1 MRLGNFVYQNLYG
14 FGGDIQIHK
23 DLGYILN
30 HIFHIFL
37 FKTLP
42 DVYMDRWHFIT
53 ILNLSYYYIIFEDH
67 ILMTG
72 EVLFLKK
79 FLVILVCLLAMGV
92 VLVSGCTDV
101 EQTAQQVQQT
111 ANDVNNT
118 VSEINNTTSSVQNTA
133 NNLQQMT
140 GQ

>member
-1 MRLGNFVYQNLYG
+1 
-14 FGGDIQIHK
+14 
-23 DLGYILN
+23 
-30 HIFHIFL
+30 
-37 FKTLP
+37 
-42 DVYMDRWHFIT
+42 
-53 ILNLSYYYIIFEDH
+53 
-67 ILMTG
+67 MTG

-79 FLVILVCLLAMGV
+79 FLVILVCLLAVGV